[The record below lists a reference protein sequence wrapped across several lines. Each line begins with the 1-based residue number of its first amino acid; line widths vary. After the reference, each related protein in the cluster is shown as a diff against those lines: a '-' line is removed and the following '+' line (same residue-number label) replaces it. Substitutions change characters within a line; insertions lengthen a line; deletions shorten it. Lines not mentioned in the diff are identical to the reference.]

1 MSVMML
7 RIRVIAA
14 VVFMLSTLERG
25 DAVVFLLATENAA
38 AERVFAQ
45 VVTLYAAAV
54 HRVRFGRG
62 GSRFVV
68 VVVVVV
74 ARFPGPSASVSVQRL
89 RAAKQAAVLLLLI
102 VRPNATVVTPVGVVF
117 VVVIFAAAV
126 VVFLR
131 RVLVVVLVVPVT
143 TTIRDRR
150 GFRFFPVVFLA
161 VAAAAGLVRPTA
173 REFAHQPPERLA
185 ERFLT
190 LLLLLL
196 LFVAA
201 AADGPRIRRSGRVR
215 REPRLLVH
223 LLRTAAARRRPV
235 AGPAFRFRRIVR
247 FRFRSHRC
255 RRSVRRSPAT
265 VPRPV
270 RVRRLCLGPPVR
282 RRRVGRRLE
291 EKNNVLFVFVEL
303 PFGSNFICLNV
314 STGRA

>member
-1 MSVMML
+1 ML

-54 HRVRFGRG
+54 HRVRFGRC

-89 RAAKQAAVLLLLI
+89 RAAKQPAVLLLLI
-102 VRPNATVVTPVGVVF
+102 IGPNATVVTPVGVVF
-117 VVVIFAAAV
+117 VVVIFAAAA

-131 RVLVVVLVVPVT
+131 RVLVIVLVVPVT

-190 LLLLLL
+190 LLLL